1 VPAGTNMAYLSMKN
15 SFSQQ
20 VSFTQ
25 GGSYMLRFQS
35 QSYGYTE
42 FDRYHDF
49 DVLWDGQ
56 LIGRF
61 LNVSLW
67 PYRFAVPLPPV
78 GAGSVHTLQITGVD
92 SYGVNSGSCFDDF
105 RIEPYTPRER
115 LNLAGRF
122 PETTVLDIAAGA
134 RLALDFDGEITVR
147 TVRYAGQTVS
157 GTISAAT
164 HPEFVTGTGSIASPA
179 KGTLI
184 SLH

>member
-1 VPAGTNMAYLSMKN
+1 
-15 SFSQQ
+15 
-20 VSFTQ
+20 
-25 GGSYMLRFQS
+25 MLRFQS

-92 SYGVNSGSCFDDF
+92 SYGVNSGSCFDAF

-122 PETTVLDIAAGA
+122 PETTVLDIASGA
-134 RLALDFDGEITVR
+134 KLALILTAKYRED
-147 TVRYAGQTVS
+147 VRYACQTVS

-164 HPEFVTGTGSIASPA
+164 HPEFVTGTGSIARRPKDPDLA
-179 KGTLI
+179 AQNPT
-184 SLH
+184 